1 MGHPPR
7 PADGPRSSEDPDDPG
22 NPDDVGGLGW
32 LEAAFGRLMRSTGAS
47 LGLVYVLPQGERVLR
62 LALVSG
68 ASRTLVAP
76 WTRIPL
82 DAPIPVAHAV
92 RERRL
97 VWLVG
102 QEEMARR
109 FPRVGYV
116 LPYDFT
122 LAARPIVTNA
132 PGTTNS
138 LRAMPASDAPGTNG
152 HPDAPRPDAPHP
164 DTADPD
170 IAPAVWGGLVML
182 WPIWHPDRLSTPER
196 AALATFSRRCGL
208 WLQRAAERGTPVRPA
223 DEPRIMPPV
232 RPRSPQRA
240 EALAVVEFVERLP
253 IGCCGLDL
261 EGRITFCNAAG
272 SELLGVE
279 TADLL
284 GARPWETAL
293 WLRDPVC
300 EERYRA
306 AVISRR
312 PTSFTVVRPP
322 DRRLYFELYP
332 DAGGISVHITPVPTG
347 PTTSA
352 APGRPGA
359 ADPEPV
365 GASALYHLMD
375 VAAALT
381 EALGMREVV
390 DLVTDLVVPAFG
402 PQAMLLMA
410 AEEGRLRTIGHRG
423 HSPGFLT
430 GADTLDLGADDP
442 AAHALATGLPRFFG
456 TVDELHHAYPA
467 VPCQGDMDA
476 CAFLPLIASGRMVGT
491 LALSY
496 RRPRAF
502 PPTERA
508 VLTSLSGLIAQA
520 LDRARLYDTKLEMVR
535 SLQAGLLPRSLPPID
550 GLEVAAR
557 YLPAGRGMDV
567 GGDFYDLIRYDE
579 TTAAAAIGD
588 VQGHNVSA
596 AALMGQV
603 RTAVHAH
610 AAVGTPPGD
619 VLTRTNRLLADLDP
633 GLFTSCLYAHLDLR
647 RHCARLATAGHPP
660 PLLRHPDGRA
670 EALPLPPGLLLG
682 IDPDGDYPT
691 TEVPFR
697 PGAVLVLYTDGLV
710 ETPGEDIGA
719 ATVRLA
725 EKLAQAGEV
734 SMNDLADTLVGR
746 AEKMSTRHDDIALLL
761 IRALR

>member
-1 MGHPPR
+1 MGHLSRTAGEPRR
-7 PADGPRSSEDPDDPG
+7 PADRGDT
-22 NPDDVGGLGW
+22 GGLGW

-47 LGLVYVLPQGERVLR
+47 IGLLYVLPQNERVLQ

-68 ASRTLVAP
+68 ASRKLAAP

-109 FPRVGYV
+109 FPRVGYI
-116 LPYDFT
+116 LPYDFA
-122 LAARPIVTNA
+122 LAARPIA
-132 PGTTNS
+132 GDATT
-138 LRAMPASDAPGTNG
+138 G
-152 HPDAPRPDAPHP
+152 
-164 DTADPD
+164 
-170 IAPAVWGGLVML
+170 VWGGLVML
-182 WPIWHPDRLSTPER
+182 WPIWHPARLSPSEH
-196 AALATFSRRCGL
+196 AALGTFSRRCAL
-208 WLQRAAERGTPVRPA
+208 WLKHAAERGEPLLPA
-223 DEPRIMPPV
+223 EEPRVLEPV
-232 RPRSPQRA
+232 RPRTPQRA
-240 EALAVVEFVERLP
+240 EAQAVVEFVERLP
-253 IGCCGLDL
+253 LGCCALDL
-261 EGRITFCNAAG
+261 EGRITFCNTAG

-279 TADLL
+279 IGDLL
-284 GARPWETAL
+284 GARPWETAG

-332 DAGGISVHITPVPTG
+332 DASGLSVHITPVPTG
-347 PTTSA
+347 PTTA
-352 APGRPGA
+352 ATPGRPRS
-359 ADPEPV
+359 ADPDPV

-381 EALGMREVV
+381 EAVGLREVA

-423 HSPGFLT
+423 HTAGFL
-430 GADTLDLGADDP
+430 ADAGTRELTADDP
-442 AAHALATGLPRFFG
+442 AAHALATGQPHFFS
-456 TVDELHHAYPA
+456 TVAELRRSYPA
-467 VPCQGDMDA
+467 VACQEDMA
-476 CAFLPLIASGRMVGT
+476 AAAFLPMIASGRMVGT

-496 RRPRAF
+496 RRKRAF
-502 PPTERA
+502 PPAERA
-508 VLTSLSGLIAQA
+508 VLTSLAGLIGQA
-520 LDRARLYDTKLEMVR
+520 LDRARLYDTKLELAR
-535 SLQAGLLPRSLPPID
+535 SLQASLLPRSLPPIA

-557 YLPAGRGMDV
+557 YLPAGRGMDI
-567 GGDFYDLIRYDE
+567 GGDFYDLIRYDG
-579 TTAAAAIGD
+579 TSAAAAIGD
-588 VQGHNVSA
+588 VQGHNVGA

-610 AAVGTPPGD
+610 ATAGTPPGD
-619 VLTRTNRLLADLDP
+619 VLARTNRLLTDLDTD
-633 GLFTSCLYAHLDLR
+633 LFTSCLYAHLDLR
-647 RHCARLATAGHPP
+647 RHCAHLATAGHPP
-660 PLLRHPDGRA
+660 PLLRHPDGRT

-682 IDPDGDYPT
+682 IDPDARYPT
-691 TEVPFR
+691 TEVPLP
-697 PGAVLVLYTDGLV
+697 PGTVLALYTDGLV
-710 ETPGEDIGA
+710 ETPGEDIGGTTA
-719 ATVRLA
+719 KVA
-725 EKLAQAGEV
+725 EKVARAGEGP
-734 SMNDLADTLVGR
+734 MDDLADELMGR
-746 AEKMSTRHDDIALLL
+746 AERMSTRHDDIALML